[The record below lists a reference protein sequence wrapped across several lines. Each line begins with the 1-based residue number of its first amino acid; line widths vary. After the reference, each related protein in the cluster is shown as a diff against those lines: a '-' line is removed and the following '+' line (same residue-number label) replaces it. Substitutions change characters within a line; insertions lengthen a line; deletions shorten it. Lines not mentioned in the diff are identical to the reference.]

1 MNSPSNIKKERFN
14 YNKIPNFNYLDD
26 IFLAVFNNTKFP
38 CLKIEQAGG
47 RFSGKTIANFTL
59 FAEIFALG
67 KHAKVRIYVFR
78 KRANTIFNTVFE
90 EFRNA
95 LARIGIKKYLEHVS
109 QMYFS
114 NGSSKISFHSFNDR
128 TSDGVSLTGLAT
140 AQKYTHAIK
149 YFEERYEFEKED
161 IEDANEAVRGARYN
175 MTINAANPWKKNHE
189 WVQEIHQIYPFLI
202 RKLKKNGYQIKLI
215 NNVLYH
221 YMNYMINPYLSK
233 EFVERL
239 ERLKLENPRRA
250 LTVCYGYPGELKGS
264 IYAYAMDY
272 VDRID
277 PYIIM
282 KNEAEYIMIVGGL
295 DFGFRND
302 AMTCIIS
309 GIHANYN
316 KIDIIREY
324 FFNPQ
329 TTHKDL
335 STIAREIITMCS
347 EIIEDYS
354 YVSYPPNYPHT
365 PHLVR
370 GITVK
375 CDYSEISFIH
385 LLQNLVA
392 KTPYHGLITF
402 EACRKI
408 EVVRRVTLQ
417 LNLMESGIIRVAH
430 TCYNFW
436 RELELAQWDEKKH
449 TDTVVDKDNHTQ
461 DAFHYGV
468 IIPFFNDLQEKVN
481 YQMWSK

>member
-1 MNSPSNIKKERFN
+1 
-14 YNKIPNFNYLDD
+14 
-26 IFLAVFNNTKFP
+26 
-38 CLKIEQAGG
+38 
-47 RFSGKTIANFTL
+47 
-59 FAEIFALG
+59 
-67 KHAKVRIYVFR
+67 
-78 KRANTIFNTVFE
+78 
-90 EFRNA
+90 
-95 LARIGIKKYLEHVS
+95 
-109 QMYFS
+109 
-114 NGSSKISFHSFNDR
+114 
-128 TSDGVSLTGLAT
+128 
-140 AQKYTHAIK
+140 
-149 YFEERYEFEKED
+149 
-161 IEDANEAVRGARYN
+161 
-175 MTINAANPWKKNHE
+175 
-189 WVQEIHQIYPFLI
+189 
-202 RKLKKNGYQIKLI
+202 
-215 NNVLYH
+215 
-221 YMNYMINPYLSK
+221 
-233 EFVERL
+233 
-239 ERLKLENPRRA
+239 
-250 LTVCYGYPGELKGS
+250 
-264 IYAYAMDY
+264 
-272 VDRID
+272 
-277 PYIIM
+277 
-282 KNEAEYIMIVGGL
+282 MIVGGL